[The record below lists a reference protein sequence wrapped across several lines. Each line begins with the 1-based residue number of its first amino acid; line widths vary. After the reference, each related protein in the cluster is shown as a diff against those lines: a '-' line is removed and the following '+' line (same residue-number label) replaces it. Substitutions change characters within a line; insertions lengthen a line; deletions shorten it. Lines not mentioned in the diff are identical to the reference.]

1 MTNTGVC
8 LTGDWSIP
16 KQIKLNHYA
25 QSILIFSLPSMQFEH
40 RGFESIVGQAINSF
54 RTINEPI

>member
-40 RGFESIVGQAINSF
+40 RGFESNIELLRG
-54 RTINEPI
+54 ELL